1 LRDAESPN
9 GSLSDEEIYE
19 VWYNA
24 KDSGI
29 ISEDDAIPSR
39 AMQHVAQELG
49 YEHPED
55 DRMLPREIYNE
66 VIEEVDERIGSGR
79 EKLEQQNSSKEFYAD
94 KSAYYQMDV
103 EVVTAFCDVE
113 DEFEEFKID
122 EYMWTAD
129 GVQGLVPSLALVA
142 VEEEY
147 ISKDNITSRWASGL
161 TDEQFADLCLDAQDN
176 YMFGGKPP
184 YRALLGVA
192 KKNDYEIT
200 SEGKLTIQSKQKA
213 KNEFYS

>member
-1 LRDAESPN
+1 MRDAESPN

-79 EKLEQQNSSKEFYAD
+79 EKLEQQNSSKEFYLN
-94 KSAYYQMDV
+94 
-103 EVVTAFCDVE
+103 
-113 DEFEEFKID
+113 
-122 EYMWTAD
+122 
-129 GVQGLVPSLALVA
+129 QGEGPA
-142 VEEEY
+142 VY
-147 ISKDNITSRWASGL
+147 
-161 TDEQFADLCLDAQDN
+161 
-176 YMFGGKPP
+176 GGRESDTPRHKP
-184 YRALLGVA
+184 RSTL
-192 KKNDYEIT
+192 
-200 SEGKLTIQSKQKA
+200 IQG
-213 KNEFYS
+213 YPL